1 MSLINNM
8 TGNTDGSVCVKYEY
22 NYSTYE
28 KELSGCICVETLTT
42 GITEYL
48 VTGENIKLLENTNLN
63 FQIDT
68 DDATLCLKITGET
81 ITSWFESYVNS
92 IASQTG
98 YTSNISTQETENRV
112 IYSTV
117 SSKYYRVQHETN
129 TSTCEIDTLPRYA
142 ILIPNTNEI
151 WDSSQGD
158 YFYDQLNQCGL
169 ATGVQFIDTRDIN
182 INSQTVGN
190 LIVLTKCAAE

>member
-1 MSLINNM
+1 M

-28 KELSGCICVETLTT
+28 KELSGCTCVETLTT

-48 VTGENIKLLENTNLN
+48 TTGENIKLLENTNLN

-68 DDATLCLKITGET
+68 DDATLCLKITSET

-98 YTSNISTQETENRV
+98 YTSDISTQETENRV

-117 SSKYYRVQHETN
+117 NDKYYRVEHEINTN
-129 TSTCEIDTLPRYA
+129 TCEINTQPRYA
-142 ILIPNTNEI
+142 ILTPNTDDI
-151 WDSSQGD
+151 WDIDEGD
-158 YFYDQLNQCGL
+158 YFYNQLNECGL
-169 ATGVQFIDTRDIN
+169 PTGVQLIDTRDIN
-182 INSQTVGN
+182 INSQTEGS
-190 LIVLTKCAAE
+190 LIVLTKCPEE